1 MPKVGLSLAVEDIE
15 GRGTRKAVQ
24 EIVWLEQRV
33 WMEENFRSTVA
44 SKYLP
49 LASPAGQQGLED
61 RMKLQT
67 A

>member
-1 MPKVGLSLAVEDIE
+1 MSLAVEDIE
-15 GRGTRKAVQ
+15 GRGARKAVQ

-44 SKYLP
+44 STYRPQHLLGGSRGWK
-49 LASPAGQQGLED
+49 
-61 RMKLQT
+61 T